1 MKIVLRNGMVVSGEG
16 TCIAD
21 VLIEG
26 EKIAAVA
33 PDLSCEDAR
42 SMDVTGKVLFPGCI
56 DAHTHLDLEVSNTVT
71 ADDFYT
77 GTRAAIRGGTT
88 LVIDFATQNHGETLK
103 EALENWHKKAAGK
116 CSCDYA
122 FHMAISEWNENISN
136 EIKDMMDAGVT
147 TFKLYMTYPAMIL
160 SDGEIYEV
168 IRRLNEVGSFAGVH
182 CENASVI
189 DAHIR
194 ELKAAG
200 QFGPSSHSKARPD
213 TLEAEAVHRLMTIA
227 GEANAPVMVVHLTNE
242 KALKEIQAARMNGQT
257 VLAETC
263 PQYLLLDE
271 SVYNLAGFHSAKYVC
286 SPPIRAKENQQVLWD
301 ALAAG
306 EIQTIAT
313 DHCSFTLEQKAMGR
327 EDFTKIPNG
336 MPGLETRV
344 ELIYSEGVGKGK
356 LTAQQACKVLS
367 ENPAKLYGLYPKKG
381 CIAPGSDADI
391 VVIDPQKEKVITA
404 VGQEQNTDY
413 VPFEGMRVKGCI
425 DSVFLR
431 GQLVVQNDKILEEKT
446 GIFIKRGAPQL
457 ML

>member
-1 MKIVLRNGMVVSGEG
+1 MKRLIKHGTVVSGHG
-16 TCIAD
+16 TRAAD
-21 VLIEG
+21 VLIEND
-26 EKIAAVA
+26 KVVAVA
-33 PDLSCEDAR
+33 SNISCDDAEV
-42 SMDVTGKVLFPGCI
+42 MDATGKFLFPGGI

-77 GTRAAIRGGTT
+77 GTRAAIKGGTT
-88 LVIDFATQNHGETLK
+88 LIIDFATQNHGETLK
-103 EALENWHKKAAGK
+103 EALENWHKKADGN

-122 FHMAISEWNENISN
+122 FHMAISEWNEKVSK
-136 EIKDMMDAGVT
+136 EIDDMITAGVT

-168 IRRLNEVGSFAGVH
+168 LKRLNEVGSFAGVH

-189 DAHIR
+189 DARIR
-194 ELKAAG
+194 ELKENG
-200 QFGPSSHSKARPD
+200 KFGPSSHPKARPD

-227 GEANAPVMVVHLTNE
+227 GEAKAPVMVVHLTNK
-242 KALKEIQAARMNGQT
+242 KALDEIEAARNGGQMI
-257 VLAETC
+257 LAETC

-271 SVYNLAGFHSAKYVC
+271 RVYESDGFDSAKYVC

-301 ALAAG
+301 ALADG
-306 EIQTIAT
+306 KIQTIAT

-344 ELIYSEGVGKGK
+344 ELIYSEGVGKGR
-356 LTAQQACKVLS
+356 LSPSQACMILA
-367 ENPAKLYGLYPKKG
+367 ENPAKLYGLYPQKG

-391 VVIDPQKEKVITA
+391 VVIDPQKEKIITA
-404 VGQEQNTDY
+404 IEQEQNVDY
-413 VPFEGMRVKGCI
+413 SPFEGVVLKGCI

-431 GQLVVQNDKILEEKT
+431 GQLVVQDDKILVEKSGT
-446 GIFIKRGAPQL
+446 YIKRGAPQL
-457 ML
+457 TL